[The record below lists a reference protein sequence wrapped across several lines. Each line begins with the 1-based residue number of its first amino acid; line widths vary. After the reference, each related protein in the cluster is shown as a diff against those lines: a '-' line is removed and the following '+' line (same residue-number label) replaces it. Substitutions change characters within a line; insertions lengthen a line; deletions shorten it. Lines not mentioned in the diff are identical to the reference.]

1 MKNSNTILNN
11 WTDLDREL
19 NSLLELS
26 MLAEG
31 SDRDWIN
38 DRIDAIWQEQNEIA
52 RFEDAAESID
62 ID

>member
-1 MKNSNTILNN
+1 MRNSNTTLSN
-11 WTDLDREL
+11 WTGLDREL

-31 SDRDWIN
+31 SDRDWI
-38 DRIDAIWQEQNEIA
+38 DARIDELWQEQRDIA